1 MDSKIFWV
9 GFNLVKGIGAVRMQ
23 ALQDYFGD
31 LERAWNA
38 PYQSLC
44 ETGLNPKICER
55 IIQLRNQIDLEKYW
69 QKIISQNIQVITRDD
84 VEYPRLLNEIN
95 QPPPVLYIKGSIT
108 LEDEWAIA
116 IVGTRK
122 LTHYGRQATEE
133 FAKTLA
139 DHKITVVSGLARGID
154 AVAHKAVIEAGG
166 RTFAVLGSGVDRIY
180 PSEHKLLAD
189 NIIQQGAVI
198 SDYAPGTSPDSGNF
212 PPRNRIISGLSR
224 ATIVIEAGEQSGAL
238 ITAEFAADQG
248 RDVYALPGSI
258 FSPQSKGTNRLIQ
271 NGAKPLI
278 DIRDLLQDLQ
288 VELIQERKDLIR
300 SNPLDM
306 FEQQIMDLL
315 SQEPLH
321 VDEIT
326 QMSHLPVSHVSAYLS
341 ILELKGV
348 ARQVGGMKYVS
359 IHEKNEEYQA

>member
-9 GFNLVKGIGAVRMQ
+9 GFSLVKGIGAVRMQ
-23 ALQDYFGD
+23 ALNDYFGD

-38 PYQSLC
+38 PFQSLC

-55 IIQLRNQIDLEKYW
+55 VIQLRKQVDLEKYY
-69 QKIISQNIQVITRDD
+69 QKILAQNIKVITKIDSD
-84 VEYPRLLNEIN
+84 YPRLLSEIN
-95 QPPPVLYIKGSIT
+95 QPPPVLYLKGDFT
-108 LEDEWAIA
+108 LEDEWAVA

-133 FAKTLA
+133 FARVLA
-139 DHKITVVSGLARGID
+139 EHKITVISGLARGID
-154 AVAHKAVIEAGG
+154 AIAHRSALEAGG

-180 PSEHKLLAD
+180 PAEHKPLAE
-189 NIIQQGAVI
+189 NICNNGAII
-198 SDYAPGTSPDSGNF
+198 SDYAPGTAPDSGNF

-258 FSPQSKGTNRLIQ
+258 YSLQSKGTNKLIQ
-271 NGAKPLI
+271 QGAKPLI
-278 DIRDLLQDLQ
+278 DVRDLLLDLQ
-288 VELIQERKDLIR
+288 VELIQEHRELQKHA
-300 SNPLDM
+300 PLDL
-306 FEQQIMDLL
+306 FEQKILDLL

-321 VDEIT
+321 IDEIT
-326 QMSHLPVSHVSAYLS
+326 VLSQMPVSQVSGYLS
-341 ILELKGV
+341 MLELKGV
-348 ARQVGGMKYVS
+348 ARQVGGMNYIS
-359 IHEKNEEYQA
+359 IKEKHEDYRT

>member
-9 GFNLVKGIGAVRMQ
+9 GFSLVKGIGAVRMQ
-23 ALQDYFGD
+23 ALQEYFGD

-44 ETGLNPKICER
+44 DTGLNSKICDR
-55 IIQLRNQIDLEKYW
+55 IIQLRKQVDLEKYY
-69 QKIISQNIQVITRDD
+69 QKILSQNIKVITRDD
-84 VEYPRLLNEIN
+84 ISYPRLLAEIS
-95 QPPPVLYIKGSIT
+95 QPPPVLYFKGNIT

-133 FAKTLA
+133 FAGILA
-139 DHKITVVSGLARGID
+139 EHKITVISGLARGID
-154 AVAHKAVIEAGG
+154 AIAHRAALDSGG

-189 NIIQQGAVI
+189 NICENGAII
-198 SDYAPGTSPDSGNF
+198 SDYAPGTAPDSGNF

-258 FSPQSKGTNRLIQ
+258 YSPQSKGTNRLIQ
-271 NGAKPLI
+271 QGAKPLI

-288 VELIQERKDLIR
+288 VELIQERKELQK
-300 SNPLDM
+300 SLPLDM
-306 FEQQIMDLL
+306 FEQKIKDLL
-315 SQEPLH
+315 SHEPLH

-326 QMSHLPVSHVSAYLS
+326 QLSQMPVSQVSAYLTM
-341 ILELKGV
+341 LEIKG
-348 ARQVGGMKYVS
+348 AAKQIGGMKYISVK
-359 IHEKNEEYQA
+359 ENKGEYFA